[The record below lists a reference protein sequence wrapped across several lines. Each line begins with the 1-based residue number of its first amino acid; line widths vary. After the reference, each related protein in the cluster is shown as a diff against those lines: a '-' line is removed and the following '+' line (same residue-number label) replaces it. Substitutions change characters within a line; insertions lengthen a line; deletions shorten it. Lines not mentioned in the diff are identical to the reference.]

1 MSENLTDSSYGAKRW
16 QRRWQDVWVGPCD
29 TNIGFPTRPTV
40 GGSVQALCWGRFLLK
55 GENQPPNSHSL
66 TSNTPTNS
74 PDQLGTVIL
83 LIMKFSTPDFGPRA
97 VVRYVKV
104 SHVFGGTG
112 NREYI
117 YITSTTKHF
126 YQSTYLGSPVVVTRT
141 TGHPTRTRDKVSLS
155 DIRYPVSVCL
165 SVRVLIDS

>member
-1 MSENLTDSSYGAKRW
+1 
-16 QRRWQDVWVGPCD
+16 
-29 TNIGFPTRPTV
+29 
-40 GGSVQALCWGRFLLK
+40 
-55 GENQPPNSHSL
+55 
-66 TSNTPTNS
+66 
-74 PDQLGTVIL
+74 
-83 LIMKFSTPDFGPRA
+83 MKFSTPDFGPRA

-165 SVRVLIDS
+165 SGPRLDSDSLSSVRAPCAGLNRGGRAAVYVGCAPRGGAFGRVDEDLRERHLVRQGYRKAL